1 MENIDI
7 KLLNTSEKIL
17 IIKPT
22 FGLGNRLR
30 AIASAY
36 SICKNK
42 NMKLIINWI
51 SDNHCDCLIEDLIV
65 NINDYKLLII
75 QSIPIL

>member
-22 FGLGNRLR
+22 FGLGNRLE
-30 AIASAY
+30 
-36 SICKNK
+36 
-42 NMKLIINWI
+42 L
-51 SDNHCDCLIEDLIV
+51 
-65 NINDYKLLII
+65 
-75 QSIPIL
+75 